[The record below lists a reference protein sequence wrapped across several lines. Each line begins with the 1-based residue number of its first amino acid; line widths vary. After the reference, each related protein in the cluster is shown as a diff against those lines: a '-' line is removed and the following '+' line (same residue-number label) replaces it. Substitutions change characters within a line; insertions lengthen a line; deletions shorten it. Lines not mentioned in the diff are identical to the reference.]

1 MNNIEIEE
9 LLRNNKPQV
18 PDHPAFLLELRQK
31 MRAVE
36 GIKAEVDR
44 QRKYSRLALIG
55 TFAAVLLL
63 SCAAMLAACL
73 MPPLSDWFDEEIIGS
88 LRDFIQTW
96 KPYLPLPIAGCAI
109 ALGLLFGRPS
119 TYPE

>member
-63 SCAAMLAACL
+63 SCAVMLAACL
-73 MPPLSDWFDEEIIGS
+73 IPPVSDWFDEEIIGS
-88 LRDFIQTW
+88 LRDFLQTW

>member
-18 PDHPAFLLELRQK
+18 PDYPAFLLELRQK

-88 LRDFIQTW
+88 LRDILQTW

-119 TYPE
+119 PYPK

>member
-63 SCAAMLAACL
+63 SCAVMLAACL
-73 MPPLSDWFDEEIIGS
+73 IPPVSDWFDEEIIGS
-88 LRDFIQTW
+88 LRDFLQTW

-119 TYPE
+119 PYPE

>member
-63 SCAAMLAACL
+63 SCAVMLAACL
-73 MPPLSDWFDEEIIGS
+73 MPPVSDWFDEEIIGS
-88 LRDFIQTW
+88 LRDFLQTW

-119 TYPE
+119 PYPE

>member
-63 SCAAMLAACL
+63 SCAAMLTVCL

-88 LRDFIQTW
+88 LRDFLQTW

-119 TYPE
+119 IYPE

>member
-18 PDHPAFLLELRQK
+18 PDHPTFLLELRQK

-36 GIKAEVDR
+36 GIKAEVDC
-44 QRKYSRLALIG
+44 QRKYNRLALIG

-63 SCAAMLAACL
+63 SCAAMLAVCL
-73 MPPLSDWFDEEIIGS
+73 MPPVSDWFDEEIIGS
-88 LRDFIQTW
+88 LRDILQTW
-96 KPYLPLPIAGCAI
+96 KPYLPLPVAGCAI
-109 ALGLLFGRPS
+109 ALGLLFGRRS